1 MDRYEQIT
9 FDSEQMS
16 PRFAKMIQGDFKFD
30 SDMTHSQR
38 VMRLHQILKFYNM
51 VIELG
56 MLEHTGD
63 WDWRIT
69 VVTEDH
75 SFGTSMDRDGEG
87 PWGDTFRFP
96 ENMEV
101 IPSDYTD
108 FFSRWHII
116 EVEEFPT
123 SSADEPEWL
132 AVAVDDILA
141 ILITEA

>member
-1 MDRYEQIT
+1 MEAIK

-16 PRFAKMIQGDFKFD
+16 PRFAGMIQGDFKFAG
-30 SDMTHSQR
+30 DMSHSQR
-38 VMRLHQILKFYNM
+38 VMRIYQILKFYNM

-56 MLEHTGD
+56 MLEHTVD

-69 VVTEDH
+69 ILTDDH

-87 PWGDTFRFP
+87 PWADTFRFP

-101 IPSDYTD
+101 LPSDYSD
-108 FFSRWHII
+108 GFARWQVI